1 MSEVEKNAQLVETLE
16 DTDTELPIPPVT
28 DPEEPTEPESPE
40 EPEQPVEPEVIGY
53 VTVEEAT
60 EFVTNFYT
68 ETDPAYQRWMEL
80 SEKGK
85 EIYLRKG
92 FYQIERLPFIG
103 CKKDP
108 TQLTQFP
115 RCFQEEVPM
124 EVKYAQISQAVGDS
138 DESAAGDAAYR
149 LNLQRQGVSSFTIG
163 KLSES
168 YGGDRQTSVSAGG
181 ASAGLAGSFINAEAL
196 VWLQHFI
203 EGSFPIV

>member
-1 MSEVEKNAQLVETLE
+1 MSEVVGKLLDE
-16 DTDTELPIPPVT
+16 
-28 DPEEPTEPESPE
+28 EEPTPPSTEA
-40 EPEQPVEPEVIGY
+40 PVEPEVIGY

-60 EFVTNFYT
+60 EFIMNFYT

-80 SEKGK
+80 TEKGK

-108 TQLTQFP
+108 AQPTQFP
-115 RCFQEEVPM
+115 RCFQEEVPV
-124 EVKYAQISQAVGDS
+124 EVKYAQVAQAVGDS

-168 YGGDRQTSVSAGG
+168 YGGDRNTSVSAGSAG
-181 ASAGLAGSFINAEAL
+181 AGLAGSFINAEAM
-196 VWLQHFI
+196 VWIQQYI

>member
-1 MSEVEKNAQLVETLE
+1 MRVLS
-16 DTDTELPIPPVT
+16 DTQIPPVT
-28 DPEEPTEPESPE
+28 QDPGLPE
-40 EPEQPVEPEVIGY
+40 EPEIIGY

-60 EFVTNFYT
+60 EFITNFYT
-68 ETDPAYQRWMEL
+68 ETDPAYQRWAEL

-103 CKKDP
+103 CKKDL
-108 TQLTQFP
+108 TQPTQFP
-115 RCFQEEVPM
+115 RCFQDEVPV
-124 EVKYAQISQAVGDS
+124 EVKYAQISQAVGES
-138 DESAAGDAAYR
+138 DETAAGDAAYR

-168 YGGDRQTSVSAGG
+168 YGGDRNTSVSAGG

-196 VWLQHFI
+196 VWLQQYI

>member
-1 MSEVEKNAQLVETLE
+1 MSENK
-16 DTDTELPIPPVT
+16 ELDLLLQDDEPI
-28 DPEEPTEPESPE
+28 EPEKP
-40 EPEQPVEPEVIGY
+40 VIGY
-53 VTVEEAT
+53 VTVDEAT
-60 EFVTNFYT
+60 EFITNFYT
-68 ETDPAYQRWMEL
+68 ETDPAYQRWTEL

-108 TQLTQFP
+108 AQATQFP
-115 RCFQEEVPM
+115 RCFQNEVPV
-124 EVKYAQISQAVGDS
+124 EVKYAQVAQAVGDS

-168 YGGDRQTSVSAGG
+168 YGGDRNTSVSAGSAG
-181 ASAGLAGSFINAEAL
+181 AGLAGSFINAEAM
-196 VWLQHFI
+196 VWIQQYI